1 MNELIEIGITA
12 GEWLEVVQD
21 IVGDFIS
28 NVNDIVSMLGS
39 AITSLPGWLTGY
51 LPSFCIPIIATG
63 LPLILF
69 LRVTGRNN

>member
-28 NVNDIVSMLGS
+28 NVNDIVLMLGS
-39 AITSLPGWLTGY
+39 AISNIPGWITGY
-51 LPSFCIPIIATG
+51 LPNFCIPILVAG
-63 LPLILF
+63 LPLVLF

>member
-39 AITSLPGWLTGY
+39 AITNIQGWLSGY
-51 LPSFCIPIIATG
+51 LPSFCIPIITAG

>member
-12 GEWLEVVQD
+12 GEWLEAVQGIVQD
-21 IVGDFIS
+21 FVS
-28 NVNDIVSMLGS
+28 NANDIISMLGS
-39 AITSLPGWLTGY
+39 AIASLPGWLTGY
-51 LPSFCIPIIATG
+51 LPSFCIPIITAG

>member
-28 NVNDIVSMLGS
+28 NVNDIVTMLGS
-39 AITSLPGWLTGY
+39 AITSIPGWLTGY
-51 LPSFCIPIIATG
+51 LPNFCIPIITAG